1 MQTGLTVAFDC
12 PAGWSS
18 TGSGEVEDTEAVR
31 LLPQGEM
38 DACLVVGTAPLFG
51 SGGSGGGTGG
61 RVLQPE
67 ALIDEMLAQQ
77 PQFRVVRRSPPEQ
90 LQSQTGRLHLTRVVG
105 WHGEPKIAC
114 GQLITVFTPTE
125 SPARAALATF
135 IWYTEKAGRRYAP
148 QAMALFRSM
157 RIVQSSSQSWPP
169 ADVVQAQAATA
180 E

>member
-12 PAGWSS
+12 PAGWSTSS
-18 TGSGEVEDTEAVR
+18 TGDVEDAEAVR

-38 DACLVVGTAPLFG
+38 DACLVVGTVPLFF
-51 SGGSGGGTGG
+51 GGAGAGN
-61 RVLQPE
+61 RLLQPE
-67 ALIDEMLAQQ
+67 MLIDEMLAQQ

-90 LQSQTGRLHLTRVVG
+90 LQSQTGRMHLTRVVG

-114 GQLITVFTPTE
+114 GQLITVFTPSE

-157 RIVQSSSQSWPP
+157 RIVQSSAQSWPP
-169 ADVVQAQAATA
+169 ADVLQAQPAAA